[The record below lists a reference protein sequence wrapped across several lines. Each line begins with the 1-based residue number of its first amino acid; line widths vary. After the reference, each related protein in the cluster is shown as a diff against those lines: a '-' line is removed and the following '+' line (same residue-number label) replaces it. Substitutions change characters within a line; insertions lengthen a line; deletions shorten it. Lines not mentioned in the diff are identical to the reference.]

1 MQVGTVP
8 DDWGCYRRA
17 EMMPV
22 GGNCTVAGRATLIAD
37 SSNGAADAA
46 TEAAAALATAA
57 VLLGPKDPA
66 FAKKALNTAHSLYD
80 YASQYPVRSAEDH
93 DFHSGCLRSLM
104 LLSLLCTCNIR
115 LQTAVWTS

>member
-37 SSNGAADAA
+37 STNGAADAA

-80 YASQYPVRSAEDH
+80 YASQYPVRSTEDH
-93 DFHSGCLRSLM
+93 KTVILR
-104 LLSLLCTCNIR
+104 
-115 LQTAVWTS
+115 TS